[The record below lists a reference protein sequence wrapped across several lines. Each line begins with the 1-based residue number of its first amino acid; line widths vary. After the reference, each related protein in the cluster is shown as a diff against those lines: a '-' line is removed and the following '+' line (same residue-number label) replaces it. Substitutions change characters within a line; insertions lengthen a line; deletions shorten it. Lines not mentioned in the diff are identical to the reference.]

1 MTDRLLTFQF
11 GQPWWLLLL
20 GLIPLLAWLQG
31 RRGQVAAVRYSSVG
45 ILQKLG
51 ALPQSAAG
59 RWKRRLALI
68 ALGLLV
74 VALARPRVEKGDTD
88 DKREGIDIVLCIDL
102 SGSMEAEDF
111 VYEGKKIPRSKA
123 LNLALDEFVTK
134 RPNDRFGIIGFATD
148 TYMVSPLTTDGE
160 WIKGMLAFVKAN
172 LPGTAIGDGIASS
185 VELLKEA
192 KGSSKVIVVATDGE
206 NNAGRPPKAGAEI
219 ARANGVRVHTLR
231 IAPLRSVTAD
241 SAVRSALGEVAELT
255 GGLYFQAA
263 DLNSMFDVYRQ
274 IDKME
279 KSRFEQKRYRVFDEL
294 FFCFAI
300 PAGLLLLA
308 GWIGGQTIWSRLP

>member
-1 MTDRLLTFQF
+1 MIDRLLTFQF

-20 GLIPLLAWLQG
+20 GLVPLLAWLQG
-31 RRGQVAAVRYSSVG
+31 RRRNVAAVRYSSVG
-45 ILQKLG
+45 ILRKIG

-59 RWKRRLALI
+59 HWKRWLALI
-68 ALGLLV
+68 ALALLV
-74 VALARPRVEKGDTD
+74 LALARPRLEKGDTD

-111 VYEGKKIPRSKA
+111 VYEGKKIPRAKA
-123 LNLALDEFVTK
+123 LNLALNEFVTK

-148 TYMVSPLTTDGE
+148 TYMVSPLTTDGD
-160 WIKGMLAFVKAN
+160 WIKNILGVVQSN
-172 LPGTAIGDGIASS
+172 LPGTAIGEGIVSS

-192 KGSSKVIVVATDGE
+192 RGTSKVIVVATDGE
-206 NNAGRPPKAGAEI
+206 NNQGRLPKEGAKV
-219 ARANGVRVHTLR
+219 AREAGVRVHTLR
-231 IAPLRSVTAD
+231 IAPLRTVTAE
-241 SAVRSALGEVAELT
+241 SAVKSALGEVAEIT

-279 KSRFEQKRYRVFDEL
+279 KSRFEQKKYRVFDEL
-294 FFCFAI
+294 FFWLAI
-300 PAGLLLLA
+300 PAGLLVLG
-308 GWIGGQTIWSRLP
+308 GWIGGHTIWSRLP